1 MPLNLKR
8 CTFTKTIEKQCMTVF
23 MACMTE
29 GREGSSASTDEHLP
43 EYMDQLDHFHQ
54 VVGLKDGDVIDLGG
68 TTIEMMYLGGH
79 TQHDVVFADHT
90 HRCLFTGDAVG
101 SGYVVGVRYEKNRFH
116 ETYAWYRDNLERF
129 IGRMKGKEDYT
140 CFGGHFIQENSC
152 MDEMQE
158 DYLNNQSEY
167 FVPLSWKVIE
177 DMYVLAGELA
187 DGMHDKEAAS
197 GHWRGVFCTTWQC
210 HACRQQ
216 ASVRIQIL

>member
-1 MPLNLKR
+1 ML
-8 CTFTKTIEKQCMTVF
+8 C
-23 MACMTE
+23 
-29 GREGSSASTDEHLP
+29 LP
-43 EYMDQLDHFHQ
+43 
-54 VVGLKDGDVIDLGG
+54 I
-68 TTIEMMYLGGH
+68 I
-79 TQHDVVFADHT
+79 

-167 FVPLSWKVIE
+167 FVPFHGRSLKICMCWLGSLQTACMTRKRIWTLARSFLHDMAVPCLQAAGFRENPDPVTALLFIE
-177 DMYVLAGELA
+177 NFRGQN
-187 DGMHDKEAAS
+187 
-197 GHWRGVFCTTWQC
+197 HWRAGGLIEIVTAQ
-210 HACRQQ
+210 
-216 ASVRIQIL
+216 